1 MSRDGIVRAAWWGT
15 AVFTL
20 TAAIAALTRASA
32 LEVLA
37 VAVDLVLFAAGCVI
51 FLMAYARAVQRS
63 RHERVDV
70 AGVYLMMGD
79 SAPPDVRRSLLGAM
93 GVQIA
98 VALVTAALDYPLAFG
113 ILVPTYGLALAGL
126 WAARHG
132 TFPAK
137 AQAGA

>member
-1 MSRDGIVRAAWWGT
+1 MRASWAGT
-15 AVFTL
+15 
-20 TAAIAALTRASA
+20 AALTVTSVAA
-32 LEVLA
+32 AITKATPLEV
-37 VAVDLVLFAAGCVI
+37 VAVVVDLLLFAAGCVL

-63 RHERVDV
+63 RHERIEV

-79 SAPPDVRRSLLGAM
+79 SAPREARRHLLGSMTA
-93 GVQIA
+93 QIV
-98 VALVTAALDYPLAFG
+98 VALVTAAVDYPLAFG

-137 AQAGA
+137 VNA